1 MDSGKQ
7 QFRKPEGTDQATVF
21 REAGH
26 TIEVLVLLRGADGAS
41 LPSLGAHQLFS
52 VGSSKVIL
60 FPGTLAETADGTVGQ
75 QEHTCHYASQEDDI

>member
-7 QFRKPEGTDQATVF
+7 QFRKPEGTAQAV

-26 TIEVLVLLRGADGAS
+26 TIEVLVLLLGTDGAS
-41 LPSLGAHQLFS
+41 LPSLGADQLFS
-52 VGSSKVIL
+52 AGSSKVIL

-75 QEHTCHYASQEDDI
+75 QEHTCHFTSQEDDI